1 MAGHAFAACALPLPI
16 FWACC
21 RQANRERR
29 SFRIIPISKALT
41 SMRSWP
47 LLPVRRTIL
56 SSRRNRLCSFSSM
69 QLPPS
74 LAEALR
80 NVACQAVHVVDLG
93 LLTAT
98 DQQIWD
104 EAISRSAVL
113 ITKDRDFPLFRA
125 ATNAGPAIL
134 SVRVGNTDNRTL
146 IAQMLRSLPAIIDA
160 VERGETVIEFI
171 GR

>member
-1 MAGHAFAACALPLPI
+1 
-16 FWACC
+16 
-21 RQANRERR
+21 
-29 SFRIIPISKALT
+29 
-41 SMRSWP
+41 
-47 LLPVRRTIL
+47 LLFLIDA
-56 SSRRNRLCSFSSM
+56 

-80 NVACQAVHVVDLG
+80 NAACPAVHVADLD

-113 ITKDRDFPLFRA
+113 VTKDRDFPLIRA
-125 ATNAGPAIL
+125 ASGGGPAVL
-134 SVRVGNTDNRTL
+134 WVRVGNANNRTL
-146 IAQMLRSLPAIIDA
+146 IAQFLRSLPEIISA
-160 VERGETVIEFI
+160 VERGETVIEFV